1 MRQLIMKKS
10 IHLLSIPVVACCL
23 SCTSGKVLPPEPI
36 LPVPESKQV
45 EWQQMET
52 YAFIHFGL
60 NTFNDREW
68 GYGDTDP
75 KTFNPTNLDC
85 EQWAQTLVKAGMKGV
100 ILTAKHHDGFCLW
113 PFEGT
118 DYSVKNSPWKNGQGN
133 VVKELSEACKK
144 YGLKFAVYLSPWDRH
159 QANYGT
165 PEYLPY
171 FYAQLHDLLTNYGP
185 VFEVWFDGANG
196 GDGWY
201 GGAKDIRTIDRKNY
215 YNYPR
220 IYEMLDSIQPQAIIF
235 SDGGPGCRWVGNEKG
250 FAGATNWSF
259 LRKGEVHPG
268 YDKSYEL
275 QYGHPDGN
283 QWVPAECDVSIRPG
297 WFYHP
302 EEDDRVKSPDQL
314 VDLYYRSVGHN
325 ATLLLNFPVDRR
337 GLIHPVDSANAVR
350 FHEMIQQQLK
360 TNLVAGMIP
369 KVSNERGGDFVAS
382 ALTDDNFDTY
392 WATED
397 GVTTADIE
405 FSFDTPTR
413 MNRMMLQ
420 EYIPLGQRVKAFVVE
435 YLDKDTWLPVKL
447 NEETTTIGYKRLLRF
462 ETVET
467 KGIRIRITDARGP
480 LCLSNV
486 GVYDAGNVSDSF
498 VEKVED
504 IESVPY
510 LLPDV
515 KAEEAAK
522 ASDKQAQTTCF
533 VEGDRLL
540 IDLQEERLVSSL
552 HFLPDQGEPNKG
564 LIANYEIRVGTSKDA
579 VNQLVKSGEFSNIQN
594 NPVMQ
599 SVFFTP
605 VKTRYIELKATR
617 MIHAGE
623 PMGFA
628 ELGVK

>member
-1 MRQLIMKKS
+1 MKLSKLIP
-10 IHLLSIPVVACCL
+10 LCAVASAFCAC
-23 SCTSGKVLPPEPI
+23 SSPQVKAPEAI
-36 LPVPESKQV
+36 LPIPEQKQV
-45 EWQQMET
+45 DWQKMET

-75 KTFNPTNLDC
+75 KIFNPARLDC

-118 DYSVKNSPWKNGQGN
+118 DYNISHTPYKDGKGDIVR
-133 VVKELSEACKK
+133 ELADACKK

-165 PEYLPY
+165 PEYLDY
-171 FYAQLHDLLTNYGP
+171 FYAQLRELLTNYGE

-201 GGAKDIRTIDRKNY
+201 GGAKDVRTIDRKNY

-325 ATLLLNFPVDRR
+325 ATLLLNFPVDRK

-360 TNLVAGMIP
+360 TNLVAGMTP

-435 YLDKDTWLPVKL
+435 NHDKDTWLPLKL

-480 LCLSNV
+480 LCLSKV

-564 LIANYEIRVGTSKDA
+564 LIANYEIRVGVSKDA

-605 VKTRYIELKATR
+605 VKARYIELKATR

>member
-1 MRQLIMKKS
+1 MKKS

-36 LPVPESKQV
+36 LPVPEPKQV

-360 TNLVAGMIP
+360 TNLVAGMTP

-467 KGIRIRITDARGP
+467 KGMRIRITDARGP

-515 KAEEAAK
+515 KAEESAK
-522 ASDKQAQTTCF
+522 ASDKQSQTTCF

-540 IDLQEERLVSSL
+540 IELQEERLVSSL

-564 LIANYEIRVGTSKDA
+564 LIANYEIRVGVSKDA

-605 VKTRYIELKATR
+605 VKARYIELKATR
-617 MIHAGE
+617 MIRAGE

>member
-1 MRQLIMKKS
+1 MKKS

-36 LPVPESKQV
+36 LPVPEPKQV

-462 ETVET
+462 ETVKT

-480 LCLSNV
+480 LCLSSV

-504 IESVPY
+504 IESLPY

-515 KAEEAAK
+515 KAEEAVK

-564 LIANYEIRVGTSKDA
+564 LIANYEIRVGVSKDA

-605 VKTRYIELKATR
+605 VKARYIELKATR

>member
-1 MRQLIMKKS
+1 MKKS

-36 LPVPESKQV
+36 LPVPEPKQV

-118 DYSVKNSPWKNGQGN
+118 DYSVKNSPWKNGKGN

-564 LIANYEIRVGTSKDA
+564 LIANYEIRVGVSKDA

-605 VKTRYIELKATR
+605 VKARYIELKATR
-617 MIHAGE
+617 MIRAGE
-623 PMGFA
+623 SMGFA

>member
-1 MRQLIMKKS
+1 MKKS

-36 LPVPESKQV
+36 LPVPEPKQV

-510 LLPDV
+510 LLPEV
-515 KAEEAAK
+515 KADEAAK

-540 IDLQEERLVSSL
+540 VDLQEERMVSSL

-564 LIANYEIRVGTSKDA
+564 LIANYEIRVGTSKEA
-579 VNQLVKSGEFSNIQN
+579 VNQLVKAGEFSNIQN

-605 VKTRYIELKATR
+605 VKARYIELKATR
-617 MIHAGE
+617 MIRAGE

>member
-1 MRQLIMKKS
+1 MKKS

-36 LPVPESKQV
+36 LPVPEPKQV

-337 GLIHPVDSANAVR
+337 GLIHLVDSANAVR

-360 TNLVAGMIP
+360 TNLVAGMTP

-467 KGIRIRITDARGP
+467 KGMRIRITDARGP

-515 KAEEAAK
+515 KAEESAK
-522 ASDKQAQTTCF
+522 ASDKQSQTTCF

-540 IDLQEERLVSSL
+540 IDLQEERMVSSL

-564 LIANYEIRVGTSKDA
+564 LIANYEIRVGTSKEA
-579 VNQLVKSGEFSNIQN
+579 VNQLVKAGEFSNIQN

-605 VKTRYIELKATR
+605 VKARYIELKATR
-617 MIHAGE
+617 MIRAGE

>member
-1 MRQLIMKKS
+1 MKKS

-36 LPVPESKQV
+36 LPVPEPKQV

-314 VDLYYRSVGHN
+314 VYLYYRSVGHN

-360 TNLVAGMIP
+360 TNLVAGMTP

-515 KAEEAAK
+515 KAEETAK

-605 VKTRYIELKATR
+605 VKARYIELKATR
-617 MIHAGE
+617 MIRAGE

-628 ELGVK
+628 ELRVK

>member
-1 MRQLIMKKS
+1 MRKS

-36 LPVPESKQV
+36 LPVPEPKQV

-360 TNLVAGMIP
+360 TNLVAGMTP

-510 LLPDV
+510 LLPDI

-540 IDLQEERLVSSL
+540 IDLQEERMVSSL

-564 LIANYEIRVGTSKDA
+564 LIANYEIRVGVSKDA

-605 VKTRYIELKATR
+605 VKARYIELKATR
-617 MIHAGE
+617 MIRAGE
-623 PMGFA
+623 SMGFA

>member
-1 MRQLIMKKS
+1 MKKS

-36 LPVPESKQV
+36 LPVPEPKQV

-360 TNLVAGMIP
+360 TNLVAGMTP
-369 KVSNERGGDFVAS
+369 KVSNARGGDFVAS

-510 LLPDV
+510 LLPDI

-540 IDLQEERLVSSL
+540 IDLQEERMVSSL

-564 LIANYEIRVGTSKDA
+564 LIANYEIRVGVSKDA
-579 VNQLVKSGEFSNIQN
+579 VNQLVKAGEFSNIQN

-605 VKTRYIELKATR
+605 VKARYIELKATR
-617 MIHAGE
+617 MIRAGE

>member
-1 MRQLIMKKS
+1 MRKS

-36 LPVPESKQV
+36 LPVPEPKQV

-268 YDKSYEL
+268 YDKNYEL

-360 TNLVAGMIP
+360 TNLVAGMTP

-420 EYIPLGQRVKAFVVE
+420 ESIPLGQRVKAFVVE
-435 YLDKDTWLPVKL
+435 YLDKDIWLPVKL

-480 LCLSNV
+480 LCLSSV

-504 IESVPY
+504 IESLPY

-515 KAEEAAK
+515 KADEAAK

-540 IDLQEERLVSSL
+540 IELQEERLVSSL

-564 LIANYEIRVGTSKDA
+564 LIANYEIRVGVSKDA

-605 VKTRYIELKATR
+605 VKARYIELKATR
-617 MIHAGE
+617 MIRAGE

>member
-1 MRQLIMKKS
+1 MRKS

-36 LPVPESKQV
+36 LPVPEPKQV

-360 TNLVAGMIP
+360 TNLVAGMTP

-522 ASDKQAQTTCF
+522 ASDKQSQTTCF

-540 IDLQEERLVSSL
+540 IDLQEERMVSSL

-579 VNQLVKSGEFSNIQN
+579 VNQLVKAGEFSNIQN

-605 VKTRYIELKATR
+605 VKARYIELKATR
-617 MIHAGE
+617 MIRAGE

>member
-1 MRQLIMKKS
+1 MKKS

-36 LPVPESKQV
+36 LPVPEPKQV

-259 LRKGEVHPG
+259 LREGEVHPG
-268 YDKSYEL
+268 YEKSYEL
-275 QYGHPDGN
+275 QYGHADGN

-360 TNLVAGMIP
+360 TNLVAGMTP

-510 LLPDV
+510 LLPDI

-522 ASDKQAQTTCF
+522 ASDKQAQTTCL

-540 IDLQEERLVSSL
+540 IDLQEERMVSSL

-564 LIANYEIRVGTSKDA
+564 LIANYEIRVGVSKDA

-605 VKTRYIELKATR
+605 VKARYIELKATR
-617 MIHAGE
+617 MIRAGE

>member
-1 MRQLIMKKS
+1 MKKS
-10 IHLLSIPVVACCL
+10 IHFLSIPVVACCL
-23 SCTSGKVLPPEPI
+23 SCTSGKVLPPDPI
-36 LPVPESKQV
+36 LPVPEPKQV

-75 KTFNPTNLDC
+75 KVFNPTNLDC
-85 EQWAQTLVKAGMKGV
+85 DQWAQTLVKAGMKGV

-118 DYSVKNSPWKNGQGN
+118 EYSIKNSPWKNGKGN

-259 LRKGEVHPG
+259 LREGEVHPG
-268 YDKSYEL
+268 YEKSYEL
-275 QYGHPDGN
+275 QYGHADGN

-360 TNLVAGMIP
+360 TNLVAGMTP

-480 LCLSNV
+480 LCLSNL

-515 KAEEAAK
+515 KAEESAK
-522 ASDKQAQTTCF
+522 ASDKQSQTTCF

-540 IDLQEERLVSSL
+540 IDLQEERMVSSL

-564 LIANYEIRVGTSKDA
+564 LIANYEIRVGTSKEA
-579 VNQLVKSGEFSNIQN
+579 VNQLVKAGEFSNIQN

-605 VKTRYIELKATR
+605 VKARYIELKATR
-617 MIHAGE
+617 MIRAGE